1 MDVHYL
7 GRISYA
13 DGLARQNELVEQR
26 RQGLVPDTILLLEH
40 EPVYTIGRTKDRSSL
55 RDPDSLPFPV
65 IETNR
70 GGQATFHGPGQL
82 VGYLILDLDGYGRDL
97 HRYLRQI
104 ESALIDYAASFGL
117 AAGRREGLT
126 GVWFGPRKVAS
137 IGIGV
142 RHWISMHGFGL
153 NVTRDLSGYESI
165 IPCGISD
172 VRMTSLSEELDRDLT
187 VAEAAA
193 EIPAFLERSLES
205 LKRP

>member
-13 DGLARQNELVEQR
+13 DGLTRQNELVDQR
-26 RQGLVPDTILLLEH
+26 RGDLVPDTILLLEH
-40 EPVYTIGRTKDRSSL
+40 EPVYTIGRTRDLSSL
-55 RDPDSLPFPV
+55 RDPDSLPYPV

-82 VGYLILDLDGYGRDL
+82 VGYLILDLDSYGRDL
-97 HRYLRQI
+97 HRYLRQL
-104 ESALIDYAASFGL
+104 ESALIDYTASLGL
-117 AAGRREGLT
+117 TAGRREGLT
-126 GVWFGPRKVAS
+126 GVWFGPRKIAS

-153 NVTRDLSGYESI
+153 NVTRDLTGYESI

-172 VRMTSLSEELDRDLT
+172 VRMTSLSDELDRDLT
-187 VAEAAA
+187 VAEVAAG
-193 EIPAFLERSLES
+193 IPAFLESSLEC
-205 LKRP
+205 LKRR